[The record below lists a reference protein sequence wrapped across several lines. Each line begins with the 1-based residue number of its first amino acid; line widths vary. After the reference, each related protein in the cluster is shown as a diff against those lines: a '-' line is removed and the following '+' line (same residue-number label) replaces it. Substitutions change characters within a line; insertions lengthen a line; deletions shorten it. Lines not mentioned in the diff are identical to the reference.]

1 MAGAAGVAAVLA
13 AVLAALTTLL
23 VSCSATPAAEPSARA
38 SDIQIDAEV
47 VQLRRDQ
54 VLQRV
59 SVAVANR
66 GATDVVVD
74 SVRLR
79 ADGFRFPGTIRKD
92 SPVADGV
99 VVNLPVPYR
108 VVDCPATG
116 EPQVGRPQVTLR
128 VHTEQDPEPRTLR
141 IAADDGDGL
150 LQRIASRACD
160 VERTQQQVDLA
171 FADGW
176 RIEHTE
182 NGAEA
187 HGTLRARLVDG
198 PARDVTQVAGAI
210 LYGLRPDDGA
220 ADPLASLSA
229 ARPSADVPVVVF
241 AARCDPHTI
250 GEIKKPYEFL
260 VWVTTPD
267 GEEIAITPDVG
278 QPTKDALQDVC
289 AF

>member
-23 VSCSATPAAEPSARA
+23 VSCSSTPAAEPSARA

-128 VHTEQDPEPRTLR
+128 VHTEQDPEPRTVR
-141 IAADDGDGL
+141 ITADDGDGL
-150 LQRIASRACD
+150 LQRIATRACD

-171 FADGW
+171 FADEW
-176 RIEHTE
+176 RIEQTE
-182 NGAEA
+182 NGPEA
-187 HGTLRARLVDG
+187 HGMLRARLVDG
-198 PARDVTQVAGAI
+198 PARDITQGFLERLERSPVHARACTTTAEFSWSIAGCFRADGTRVARTSERSI
-210 LYGLRPDDGA
+210 
-220 ADPLASLSA
+220 SIF
-229 ARPSADVPVVVF
+229 ARSIS
-241 AARCDPHTI
+241 CS
-250 GEIKKPYEFL
+250 
-260 VWVTTPD
+260 
-267 GEEIAITPDVG
+267 
-278 QPTKDALQDVC
+278 
-289 AF
+289 